1 MKYIKNFENLEL
13 DIDDYVKLINGDY
26 AKIIN
31 IITTSEQIT
40 YVAQLIYKSNKLKVF
55 LYSYIDRLMT
65 TEEIEDYKLSIS
77 ANIYN
82 L

>member
-77 ANIYN
+77 ANKYN